1 MAYRRSF
8 DQAQAQGP
16 LYHWAASEA
25 RCFCRNWGAATAG
38 ERCGG
43 DHAERRPELGRCTP
57 LNLAGFRSGWL
68 AHSPVQHVQAT
79 FVPFGVEQR
88 CRASGRGCRQL
99 SRPSRLKRSSRLMMC
114 IIVRGCQVTRQL
126 LRFPAREALRLD
138 VLHTLAASASKAEV
152 DRKICQKEPREF
164 RPWHM

>member
-16 LYHWAASEA
+16 PYHRAASEA

-79 FVPFGVEQR
+79 FVPFGVEQGEWQGMSTTQQ
-88 CRASGRGCRQL
+88 A
-99 SRPSRLKRSSRLMMC
+99 
-114 IIVRGCQVTRQL
+114 VTI
-126 LRFPAREALRLD
+126 EAI
-138 VLHTLAASASKAEV
+138 LAAYDVYYCTWLPGYEAAFAV
-152 DRKICQKEPREF
+152 PCTRGFAPRRAAYPCCF
-164 RPWHM
+164 RQQGRSRQEDLSEGTT